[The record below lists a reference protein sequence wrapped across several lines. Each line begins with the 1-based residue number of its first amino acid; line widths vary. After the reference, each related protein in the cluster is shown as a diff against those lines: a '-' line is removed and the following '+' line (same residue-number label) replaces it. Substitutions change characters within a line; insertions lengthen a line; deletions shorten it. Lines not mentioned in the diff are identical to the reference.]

1 MTKPSVGKRVDEQ
14 QYNELN
20 SDLGDDYSAWDEDV
34 ALNPAN
40 SINLDPIELTVDESA
55 SGKRLDAALA
65 LLLPEFSRS
74 RLQKWL
80 KDGLVSYNGVVELSP
95 RRIVYTHDVLN
106 VQPQPSD
113 EMKAYT
119 PQDVPLDVV
128 YEDDDILIIN
138 KPAGLVVH
146 PGSGN
151 WDNTL
156 LNGLLFAY
164 PEIGQVPRAGI
175 VHRLDKET
183 SGLMVV
189 AKTVQ
194 AQTDLVRQLQARTVK
209 RRYLAIVQG
218 ELDAFGTIDAG
229 IGRNPQDRLKM
240 AVLVGQSGKQ
250 ARTYYQ
256 SLGFWQYLQK
266 PYSIVVCQLE
276 TGRTHQIR
284 VHMQHAG
291 YPLVGDPLY
300 GEKRGARSSIL
311 KGAAGELEFKRQ
323 ALHAYQLGLVHP
335 RTGEYMSWQCPLA
348 DDMVDLLAAM
358 GVAHLPLPEPEM
370 EMEALSNA

>member
-1 MTKPSVGKRVDEQ
+1 MTKPSVGKLVDT

-20 SDLGDDYSAWDEDV
+20 NDLGDDYSAWDEDV

-40 SINLDPIELTVDESA
+40 STNLEPIELTVDESA

-80 KDGLVSYNGVVELSP
+80 KDGQVSCNGAVELSP

-106 VQPQPSD
+106 VQPQASD

-119 PQDVPLDVV
+119 AQEIPLDVV
-128 YEDDDILIIN
+128 YEDDDILVIN

-151 WDNTL
+151 WEGTL

-164 PEIGQVPRAGI
+164 PNISQVPRAGI

-194 AQTDLVRQLQARTVK
+194 AQTELVRQLQERTVK

-218 ELDAFGTIDAG
+218 ELDAFGTVDAG

-240 AVLVGQSGKQ
+240 AVLVGQSGKP
-250 ARTYYQ
+250 ARTHYQ

-266 PYSIVVCQLE
+266 SYSIVVCQLD

-284 VHMQHAG
+284 VHMQHIG
-291 YPLVGDPLY
+291 HPLVGDPLY

-311 KGAAGELEFKRQ
+311 KGAAGELDFKRQ
-323 ALHAYQLGLVHP
+323 ALHAYQLGLIHP
-335 RTGEYMSWQCPLA
+335 RSGEYMSWQCPLA
-348 DDMVDLLAAM
+348 EDMVDLLAAM
-358 GVAHLPLPEPEM
+358 GVAHLPLPEPDM
-370 EMEALSNA
+370 EMEVLNDE

>member
-14 QYNELN
+14 QYNDLN
-20 SDLGDDYSAWDEDV
+20 NDLGDDYSAWDEDV
-34 ALNPAN
+34 ALNPVN
-40 SINLDPIELTVDESA
+40 SVNLDPIELTVDVAA

-80 KDGLVSYNGVVELSP
+80 KDGQVSCNGVVELSP
-95 RRIVYTHDVLN
+95 RRIVYAQDVLN

-119 PQDVPLDVV
+119 PQEIALDVV

-164 PEIGQVPRAGI
+164 PEISQVPRAGI

-183 SGLMVV
+183 SGLMAV

-240 AVLVGQSGKQ
+240 AVLVGQSGKP

-256 SLGFWQYLQK
+256 CLGFWQYLQK
-266 PYSIVVCQLE
+266 TYSIVVCQLE

-284 VHMQHAG
+284 VHMQHIG
-291 YPLVGDPLY
+291 HPLIGDPLY
-300 GEKRGARSSIL
+300 GEKRGARSSVL
-311 KGAAGELEFKRQ
+311 KGTAGELEFKRQ

-348 DDMVDLLAAM
+348 DDMVELLAAM
-358 GVAHLPLPEPEM
+358 GVADLPLPEPEM
-370 EMEALSNA
+370 EMEALLDV

>member
-14 QYNELN
+14 QYNDLN
-20 SDLGDDYSAWDEDV
+20 NDLGDDYSAWDEDV
-34 ALNPAN
+34 ALNPVN
-40 SINLDPIELTVDESA
+40 SVNLDPIGLTVDVAA

-80 KDGLVSYNGVVELSP
+80 KDGQVSCNGVVELSP
-95 RRIVYTHDVLN
+95 RRIVYAQDVLN

-119 PQDVPLDVV
+119 PQEIGLDVV

-151 WDNTL
+151 WDSTL

-164 PEIGQVPRAGI
+164 PEISQVPRAGI

-240 AVLVGQSGKQ
+240 AVLVGQSGKP

-256 SLGFWQYLQK
+256 CLGFWQYLQK
-266 PYSIVVCQLE
+266 TYSIVVCQLE

-284 VHMQHAG
+284 VHMQHIG
-291 YPLVGDPLY
+291 HPLIGDPLY
-300 GEKRGARSSIL
+300 GEKRGARSSVL
-311 KGAAGELEFKRQ
+311 KGSAGELEFKRQ

-348 DDMVDLLAAM
+348 DDMVELLAAM
-358 GVAHLPLPEPEM
+358 GVADLPLPEPEM
-370 EMEALSNA
+370 EMEALLDA

>member
-1 MTKPSVGKRVDEQ
+1 MNEQ
-14 QYNELN
+14 QYNDLN
-20 SDLGDDYSAWDEDV
+20 NVLGDDYNVWDEDV
-34 ALNPAN
+34 ASNPEN
-40 SINLDPIELTVDESA
+40 SINLDPIEVIVPYEA

-65 LLLPEFSRS
+65 LLLPEFSRA

-80 KDGLVSYNGVVELSP
+80 KDGEVICNGEVELSP
-95 RRIVYTHDVLN
+95 RRKVYEQDVLK
-106 VQPQPSD
+106 VQPQLSD
-113 EMKAYT
+113 EMKAYL
-119 PQDVPLDVV
+119 PQPMDLDIV

-151 WDNTL
+151 WEHTL
-156 LNGLLFAY
+156 LNGLLYAY
-164 PEIGQVPRAGI
+164 PNISQVPRAGI

-218 ELDAFGTIDAG
+218 ELDAFGTIDTG

-240 AVLVGQSGKQ
+240 AVLVGQSGKP
-250 ARTYYQ
+250 ARTHYQ

-266 PYSIVVCQLE
+266 PYSIAVCQLE

-284 VHMQHAG
+284 VHMQHIG
-291 YPLVGDPLY
+291 HPLVGDPLY
-300 GEKRGARSSIL
+300 GDKRGARSTVL
-311 KGAAGELEFKRQ
+311 KGAAGDLGFKRQ
-323 ALHAYQLGLVHP
+323 ALHAYQLGLIHP
-335 RTGEYMSWQCPLA
+335 MTGEYMSWQCPLP
-348 DDMVDLLAAM
+348 DDMAQLLATM
-358 GVAHLPLPEPEM
+358 GVHDLPLPEPDM
-370 EMEALSNA
+370 EMEALLND

>member
-1 MTKPSVGKRVDEQ
+1 MTKPSVNKQENEQ
-14 QYNELN
+14 QYNDLN
-20 SDLGDDYSAWDEDV
+20 KDMGEDYSLWDEDM
-34 ALNPAN
+34 ALNPGI
-40 SINLDPIELTVDESA
+40 SVNLSPIELQVTERN

-65 LLLPEFSRS
+65 QMLPDFSRS

-80 KDGLVSYNGVVELSP
+80 KDGQIQCNGAVETSP
-95 RRIVYTHDVLN
+95 RRTVYAQDVLI
-106 VQPQPSD
+106 VQPQLSD

-119 PQDVPLDVV
+119 AQEMALDMV
-128 YEDDDILIIN
+128 YEDDDILVIN

-151 WDNTL
+151 WENTL

-164 PEIGQVPRAGI
+164 PAIAQVPRAGI

-189 AKTVQ
+189 AKTVP

-229 IGRNPQDRLKM
+229 IGRSPQNRLKM
-240 AVLVGQSGKQ
+240 AVLVGQSGKP

-256 SLGFWQYLQK
+256 SLGFWQYQQK

-284 VHMQHAG
+284 VHMQHKG
-291 YPLVGDPLY
+291 YPLLGDPLY
-300 GEKRGARSSIL
+300 GDKKGVRSSVL
-311 KGAAGELEFKRQ
+311 KGEAGELGFNRQ

-335 RTGEYMSWQCPLA
+335 RTGQYMGWQCDLPE
-348 DDMVDLLAAM
+348 DMSELLAAM
-358 GVAHLPLPEPEM
+358 GVHELPLPEPDMMM
-370 EMEALSNA
+370 EVFNDA

>member
-1 MTKPSVGKRVDEQ
+1 MTKPSVGKLVDT

-20 SDLGDDYSAWDEDV
+20 NDLGDDYSAWDEDV
-34 ALNPAN
+34 ALNPAI
-40 SINLDPIELTVDESA
+40 SINLDPIALTVDDSA

-80 KDGLVSYNGVVELSP
+80 KDGQVMCNGVVELSP

-106 VQPQPSD
+106 VQPQASD

-119 PQDVPLDVV
+119 PQEIALDVV
-128 YEDDDILIIN
+128 YEDDDILVIN

-151 WDNTL
+151 WEGTL

-164 PEIGQVPRAGI
+164 PNISQVPRAGI

-194 AQTDLVRQLQARTVK
+194 AQTELVRQLQARTVK

-218 ELDAFGTIDAG
+218 ELDAFGTVDAG

-240 AVLVGQSGKQ
+240 AVLVGQSGKP
-250 ARTYYQ
+250 ARTHYQ
-256 SLGFWQYLQK
+256 SLGFWSYLQK
-266 PYSIVVCQLE
+266 PYSIAVCQLD

-284 VHMQHAG
+284 VHMQHIG
-291 YPLVGDPLY
+291 HPLIGDPLY

-311 KGAAGELEFKRQ
+311 KGSAGELDFKRQ
-323 ALHAYQLGLVHP
+323 ALHAYQLGLIHP
-335 RTGEYMSWQCPLA
+335 RTGAYMSWQCPLP
-348 DDMVDLLAAM
+348 DDMTELLAAM
-358 GVAHLPLPEPEM
+358 GVAELPLPEPDMAM
-370 EMEALSNA
+370 EVLLDE

>member
-34 ALNPAN
+34 ALNPVN

-80 KDGLVSYNGVVELSP
+80 KDGLVSYNGAVELSP

-119 PQDVPLDVV
+119 PQDVPLDVL

-240 AVLVGQSGKQ
+240 AVLVGQSGKP

-311 KGAAGELEFKRQ
+311 KGAAGELDFKRQ